1 MTARTL
7 YPLKLQ
13 STLHV
18 KVWGGRKLATELGK
32 PLPTEQPYGESW
44 ELHDTC
50 LVTNGALRGAN
61 LGELTQQFG
70 ADLVGAGN
78 DPADGMPLLAKF
90 IDAGEWLSIQVHP
103 DDAQAMALESEPR
116 GKTEAWVVL
125 DADPGARLV
134 IGLQK
139 GVTTQQLANSIKS
152 NRLEEL
158 LVYTDATPGDL
169 LYIPAN
175 TVHALGPGILVYE
188 IQQSSDTTYRLYDW
202 GRLGLDGQP
211 RELHI
216 DKGIQVANLESLPQV
231 RQPGGDLLVDGEF
244 FRAWRHTLD
253 EGALELSTP
262 GRFQAL
268 SCIEGELRI
277 EAPGAAGSDDD
288 AIVLGKGQTG
298 LIPACIASFSISGSG
313 TLLRSAQR

>member
-1 MTARTL
+1 MTARSL

-13 STLHV
+13 SALHV
-18 KVWGGRKLATELGK
+18 KVWGGRRLASRLGK
-32 PLPTEQPYGESW
+32 PLPTAQPYGESW

-50 LVTNGALRGAN
+50 LVANGAYRGIS
-61 LGELTQQFG
+61 LGELTLQFG
-70 ADLVGAGN
+70 ADLIGAGN
-78 DPADGMPLLAKF
+78 DPAAGVPLLAKF
-90 IDAGEWLSIQVHP
+90 IDAGAWLSIQVHP
-103 DDAQAMALESEPR
+103 DDAQAKALEGEPR

-125 DADPGARLV
+125 DAEPGARLV
-134 IGLQK
+134 IGLQT
-139 GVTTQQLANSIKS
+139 GTTTQQMAKAIKS

-158 LVYTDATPGDL
+158 LVYADVKPGDV

-211 RELHI
+211 REVHI
-216 DKGIQVANLESLPQV
+216 DKGIQVANLDSLPRVQ
-231 RQPGGDLLVDGEF
+231 RPTDDLLVDGEYF
-244 FRAWRHTLD
+244 GAWRHSL
-253 EGALELSTP
+253 EGSALELSSP

-268 SCIEGELRI
+268 TCIEGELRI
-277 EAPGAAGSDDD
+277 DAPDAAGSDDD